1 MAGSLFSNLSRDAL
15 WSAKSPTPADSRF
28 SYLDILILTTGGG
41 IAAGV
46 LALWLTM
53 RTAPLFLFLNG
64 IFLLVLGGI
73 WVARSRLSSRVIR
86 LLLFGV
92 FWVHYTIIMLFTG
105 GVHSPMAGMM
115 LILIYVSGLLLGFKG
130 SLVSIVLGAGVLL
143 LSLSVEQAGLLPSST
158 VPITPVMEVLFRF
171 LIGAIFI
178 LIVYFTNHM
187 LANYQRMLEIELAQ
201 RQATQNALALQTAQ
215 MQMVLEKSFD
225 AFILIDETGRVA
237 EWNPGAERLLGYP
250 RAEMQG
256 QATVKV
262 LEHIALPAY
271 RTPPALSKLTRA
283 FTEAL
288 KTGKSPFFNRK
299 TEARFLHASGQ
310 VRICELNSFALPT
323 PQGYRIGMVLR
334 DVTVEREA
342 QEQLRLRLKHLEALN
357 RISTLAREQ
366 SQVTVFLERVM
377 DILLETLDAPAG
389 GIAQVDRENQCFQ
402 ALAVRGWAKPFEGK
416 TFPLRGGLVEKA
428 FERDYPIFSED
439 LHNDPGS
446 NKDITRLIPAGWRAV
461 LAPLRAGQEHLGVLL
476 ISVEHPRLFTEAEVR
491 LVQTAGDII
500 GSVLRRAQL
509 DAEVHTRLEQLASLH
524 EIDTAISSS
533 HNLKA
538 TANILLQQCLRTL
551 KVDAALLYEFDP
563 LHFHLDC
570 VATMGLNTT
579 RLEHIRVRPGES
591 LVGKAM
597 LEGKLSGGKVEWTTL
612 PEGSHDRLMW
622 EKGFQQIF
630 TVPLV
635 SKSRVVGVLE
645 VCRRKVSPAPQ
656 EWLELLNT
664 LAGQAAIAIENAR
677 LFEDL
682 QRTNA
687 ELTTAYDAT
696 LEGWALALGL
706 RDSNTEDHTRRVVE
720 ASVELGKAMGLS
732 HEDLIQLRRGAI
744 LHDIGKLGIPDTI
757 LLKPSFLT
765 EEEREIMRRHTL
777 YAREWLARIPY
788 LRPAMD
794 IPTFHHEHWDGSGY
808 PYGLRGE
815 QIPLA
820 ARIFSVVD
828 VWDALSTDRPYRKA
842 WPREKVLQYIQAQ
855 AGLQFDPQVVK
866 TFVQIIDRVEKIL
879 EKGHFVP

>member
-1 MAGSLFSNLSRDAL
+1 MAGSLFSDFSRNAL
-15 WSAKSPTPADSRF
+15 WSAEFPTSSSSRF
-28 SYLDILILTTGGG
+28 SFLEVLILTTGGG
-41 IAAGV
+41 ILAGA
-46 LALWLTM
+46 LTLWLTM
-53 RTAPLFLFLNG
+53 RTAPLFLLLNG
-64 IFLLVLGGI
+64 LFCLMLGGI
-73 WVARSRLSSRVIR
+73 WVARSLLPQRTIR
-86 LLLFGV
+86 FLLFTI
-92 FWVHYTIIMLFTG
+92 FWAHYTLMMLYTG
-105 GVHSPMAGMM
+105 GVHSPAAGMM

-130 SLVSIVLGAGVLL
+130 SLASIVLGAGALWF
-143 LSLSVEQAGLLPSST
+143 SLWVEQRGFLPPSSL
-158 VPITPVMEVLFRF
+158 PATPMMDVLFRF
-171 LIGAIFI
+171 LIGAVFV
-178 LIVYFTNHM
+178 LIVYGTNRM
-187 LANYQRMLEIELAQ
+187 LANYQRMLETELTQ
-201 RQATQNALALQTAQ
+201 RQTMQNALALQTAQ

-225 AFILIDETGRVA
+225 AFILIDETGRVV

-250 RAEMQG
+250 RTEMQG
-256 QATVKV
+256 VPAVKV
-262 LEHIALPAY
+262 LERIALPAY
-271 RTPPALSKLTRA
+271 RTPSAMSKLTRV
-283 FTEAL
+283 FEEAL

-299 TEARFLHASGQ
+299 TETRFLHASGEA
-310 VRICELNSFALPT
+310 RICELNSFVLPT
-323 PQGYRIGMVLR
+323 PQGNRIGMVLR
-334 DVTVEREA
+334 DVTVERGA

-366 SQVTVFLERVM
+366 TQVKPFLESVM
-377 DILLETLDAPAG
+377 DILLATLDAPAG

-402 ALAVRGWAKPFEGK
+402 VLAVRGWAKPFEGK

-428 FERDYPIFSED
+428 FQQNAPLFSED
-439 LHNDPGS
+439 LHNDP
-446 NKDITRLIPAGWRAV
+446 NANRDITRLIPEGWRAV
-461 LAPLRAGQEHLGVLL
+461 LTPLRAGQEHLGVLL
-476 ISVEHPRLFTEAEVR
+476 VAVEQPRLFSEAEVR
-491 LVQTAGDII
+491 LIQTAGDIV
-500 GSVLRRAQL
+500 GSALHRARL
-509 DAEVHTRLEQLASLH
+509 DGEVHTRLEQLASLH
-524 EIDTAISSS
+524 EIDIAISSS

-563 LHFHLDC
+563 LHLHLDC
-570 VATMGLNTT
+570 VATLGLNTT
-579 RLEHIRVRPGES
+579 RLERIRVRPGES
-591 LVGKAM
+591 LVGKAV

-622 EKGFQQIF
+622 EKGFQQVF
-630 TVPLV
+630 TVPLM

-645 VCRRKVSPAPQ
+645 VCRRKDSPTSK

-687 ELTTAYDAT
+687 ELMTAYDAT

-720 ASVELGKAMGLS
+720 ATIELGKAMGLPN
-732 HEDLIQLRRGAI
+732 EDLIQLRRGAI

-765 EEEREIMRRHTL
+765 EEEREVMRRHPL

-788 LRPAMD
+788 LRQAMD

-815 QIPLA
+815 QIPLG

-855 AGLQFDPQVVK
+855 SGLQFDPQVVK
-866 TFVQIIDRVEKIL
+866 VFLQTIDRIEKIL